1 MQCDV
6 TYHGVQ
12 HFKVIV
18 FIIDSIA
25 TSKGATLTEET
36 KVLGGLV
43 ANEEF
48 LSLSSRRALEKLI
61 ENMVVPLSRRGVNET
76 DLL

>member
-1 MQCDV
+1 V
-6 TYHGVQ
+6 V
-12 HFKVIV
+12 V

-25 TSKGATLTEET
+25 TIKGTTLTEET
-36 KVLGGLV
+36 KVLVGLV
-43 ANEEF
+43 ANEEL
-48 LSLSSRRALEKLI
+48 LSLSSRRALEELI